1 MMMIKE
7 FGKVIIEKENIT
19 VTEFSFEGSNGLG
32 GAGLEAL
39 LFAKEKIDA
48 EIMDIFNR
56 NIPRLT
62 ARIAELE
69 DDLTDQSQKR
79 IENANIF
86 SNKIIMLEGKIR
98 ELEDAARWVSVE
110 ERLPEYGHYVL
121 IRTIDTVVSRIGKY
135 SPTVPQWSTTDGMYY
150 HDISFGSVT
159 HWMPLPDV
167 PQDGDK

>member
-1 MMMIKE
+1 MIKE

-69 DDLTDQSQKR
+69 D
-79 IENANIF
+79 
-86 SNKIIMLEGKIR
+86 
-98 ELEDAARWVSVE
+98 AARWIPVGE
-110 ERLPEYGHYVL
+110 KLPELNSSGLCSNEIEVAYRYKDMDQKEYYRKVTTYWKKEGFQYGYRDCKFITFDYFDFVVDYYRYLPELPEL
-121 IRTIDTVVSRIGKY
+121 IK
-135 SPTVPQWSTTDGMYY
+135 
-150 HDISFGSVT
+150 
-159 HWMPLPDV
+159 
-167 PQDGDK
+167 QDGDK